1 MNRVFRSLEDFERNM
16 RWCDLNYSTM
26 HTGSKRKGR
35 NNSTVLCAF
44 DTETTSVIGAE
55 HKASYVYVWSFDV
68 YSNGVHY
75 TLIERDIHNIQRLLN
90 LLTFVITKKSKQK
103 NVSVLVGVH
112 NLPYDFTFI
121 SNIIPIDRLF
131 AKSKRQPL
139 MFDSGIF
146 HFVDTLAISG
156 MSLEKTAKAYTKTK
170 KMAGDL
176 DYTLARNTKTPLTRK
191 EERYCFNDVKVVTE
205 YLEYLMLTYG
215 INGFFPTTKTSICR
229 RALKDS
235 FNIEYPNKDRANEV
249 KDWLMDDMFPETM
262 HEYDCLIRYLFR
274 GGYTHSNASKTG
286 YVLENMK
293 SKDFESSYPSWIAY
307 ERFPMS
313 KPVEVK
319 PDDYES
325 IMKDVRQQ
333 WYGVF
338 VFENITSKT
347 QHSIESKHK
356 CVSVTNPIIDNGRIK
371 QAESMTVMLT
381 NLDWMIYKKFY
392 EWKNVSCETLR
403 HFPYSGKL
411 PKYVI
416 NPLFNAY
423 TEKTRLKNAELD
435 YKDQKAIVNSFYGMM
450 VTTIPSEN
458 ITYTDE
464 WGSEPMKE
472 EERRNYARTTLLSPF
487 WGVYTTAWARYHLL
501 VDVFHKIGD
510 DAVYGDTDSCKYLNP
525 YKHDQIFKRFN
536 RKMAKR
542 RYKFCQENGFDISLM
557 GHLGELTDDGTIL
570 KFKTLGAKR
579 YLVLDDNGN
588 LECTVA
594 GLPKRAFNRYLHQ
607 NRVSD
612 LKEVFDRFDFG
623 LKIENCKNA
632 HAYVNDVTDVITDFN
647 GTSEEMNSGSACV
660 IYPIGFEMK
669 ETDYTEFLAWLL
681 KNLERGVVR

>member
-1 MNRVFRSLEDFERNM
+1 MNRIYRSLEEFEKNM
-16 RWCDLNYSTM
+16 KWNDLNYSTI
-26 HTGSKRKGR
+26 HTGSKRNGR
-35 NNSTVLCAF
+35 NNSAVLCAF
-44 DTETTSVIGAE
+44 DTETTSVIDDQ

-75 TLIERDIHNIQRLLN
+75 TLIERDIAKLPELLRLLN
-90 LLTFVITKKSKQK
+90 FVIMKKSKQK
-103 NVSVLVGVH
+103 NVTVLVGVH

-121 SNIIPIDRLF
+121 SKILPIDRLF

-156 MSLEKTAKAYTKTK
+156 MSLEKTGKAYTRTQ

-176 DYTLARNTKTPLTRK
+176 DYSITRNTQTPLTRK

-205 YLEYLMLTYG
+205 YLEHLLVTYG
-215 INGFFPTTKTSICR
+215 VSGFFPTTKTSICR
-229 RALKDS
+229 RALKES
-235 FNIEYPNKDRANEV
+235 FSREYPDEDRAKEV
-249 KDWLMDDMFPETM
+249 KDWLMNDLFPNTM
-262 HEYDCLIRYLFR
+262 QEYDCLIRWLFR

-286 YVLENMK
+286 YVLEYMK

-313 KPVEVK
+313 KPEKVQ
-319 PDDYES
+319 PDEYENVIKS
-325 IMKDVRQQ
+325 GLQ

-338 VFENITSKT
+338 TFENITSTT

-356 CVSVTNPIIDNGRIK
+356 CVNAINPIIDNGRIK
-371 QAESMTVMLT
+371 QAEKLTVMLT
-381 NLDWMIYKKFY
+381 DLDWKIYKKFY
-392 EWKNVSCETLR
+392 EWLDVSCETLYK
-403 HFPYSGKL
+403 FPVSGKL
-411 PKYVI
+411 PMYVI

-423 TEKTRLKNAELD
+423 TEKTRLKNAGLD

-464 WGSEPMKE
+464 WGTEPMDDEK
-472 EERRNYARTTLLSPF
+472 RREYARSTLLSPY

-501 VDVFHKIGD
+501 TDVFYKIGN

-525 YKHDQIFKRFN
+525 EKHEKVFEKFN

-542 RYKFCQENGFDISLM
+542 RYKFCTENGFDMALM
-557 GHLGELTDDGTIL
+557 GHLGELTDDGTIV

-579 YLVLDDNGN
+579 YLVLDDHGN

-612 LKEVFDRFDFG
+612 ITEVFDRFDFG
-623 LKIENCKNA
+623 LKIKNCKNA
-632 HAYVNDVTDVITDFN
+632 HAYVDNVTDVITDFN
-647 GTSEEMNSGSACV
+647 GISEEMHSGSACV
-660 IYPIGFEMK
+660 IYPIDFEMK

-681 KNLERGVVR
+681 KNIERGVVR

>member
-1 MNRVFRSLEDFERNM
+1 MNKVFYSLEEFERGMYWNK
-16 RWCDLNYSTM
+16 LNYSTI

-35 NNSTVLCAF
+35 NNSAVICAF
-44 DTETTSVIGAE
+44 DTETTSVIESG
-55 HKASYVYVWSFDV
+55 HKASYVYAWSFDI
-68 YSNGVHY
+68 YSNGTHY
-75 TLIERDIHNIQRLLN
+75 TLLERDIKKLSKLLELIQYVVL
-90 LLTFVITKKSKQK
+90 KKSKQK

-121 SNIIPIDRLF
+121 SSIIPITNLF
-131 AKSKRQPL
+131 AKTKRQPL

-156 MSLEKTAKAYTKTK
+156 MSLEKTANAYTKTK

-176 DYTLARNTKTPLTRK
+176 DYTLIRNTKTPLTRK
-191 EERYCFNDVKVVTE
+191 EERYCLNDVKVVTE
-205 YLEYLMLTYG
+205 YVEYLLYTYG

-229 RALKDS
+229 RSLKES
-235 FNIEYPNKDRANEV
+235 FVIEYPNKDRAHEV
-249 KDWLMDDMFPETM
+249 KDWLMDDMFPKTM
-262 HEYDCLIRYLFR
+262 QEYDCLIRYLFR

-307 ERFPMS
+307 ENFPMS
-313 KPVEVK
+313 KPIKVK
-319 PDDYES
+319 PNEYES
-325 IMKDVRQQ
+325 IIKNGRLQ

-338 VFENITSKT
+338 IFENITSKT

-356 CVSVTNPIIDNGRIK
+356 CVNVVNPIIDNGRIK

-381 NLDWMIYKKFY
+381 NLDWMIYQKFY
-392 EWKNVSCETLR
+392 EWKHVSCEKLWM
-403 HFPYSGKL
+403 FPYSGKL

-416 NPLFNAY
+416 NPLFNAF
-423 TEKTRLKNAELD
+423 TEKTRLKNAGLD

-464 WGSEPMKE
+464 WGSEPMDE
-472 EERRNYARTTLLSPF
+472 DDRRNYARTTLLSPY
-487 WGVYTTAWARYHLL
+487 WGIYTTAWARYHLL
-501 VDVFHKIGD
+501 VDVFYKIGN
-510 DAVYGDTDSCKYLNP
+510 DAVYGDTDSCKYINP
-525 YKHDQIFKRFN
+525 EKHEETFKRFN

-542 RYKFCQENGFDISLM
+542 RYKFCAENGFDMTLM
-557 GHLGELTDDGTIL
+557 GHLGELTDDGNII

-579 YLVLDDNGN
+579 YLVLDDHGN

-594 GLPKRAFNRYLHQ
+594 GLPKKAFNKYLHQ
-607 NRVSD
+607 NKVSN
-612 LKEVFDRFDFG
+612 LKDVFNFFDFG

-632 HAYVNDVTDVITDFN
+632 HAYVNNVTDIITDFN
-647 GTSEEMNSGSACV
+647 GVSEEMHSDGACV
-660 IYPIGFEMK
+660 IYPIDFEMK

-681 KNLERGVVR
+681 KNIERGVVR